1 MMTEESA
8 PEQMI
13 TLFELLLSYAM
24 IFKREEDFFI
34 SLDLFK
40 SAKALI
46 GHISKNL
53 DKVETKEKLVN
64 ALLSSKLV
72 QIFSINLN
80 LENVENLKERQ
91 KIAVEI
97 VVMVVKL

>member
-13 TLFELLLSYAM
+13 TLLELLLSYAM

-53 DKVETKEKLVN
+53 DK
-64 ALLSSKLV
+64 
-72 QIFSINLN
+72 F
-80 LENVENLKERQ
+80 
-91 KIAVEI
+91 
-97 VVMVVKL
+97 